1 MNNKLRIVI
10 LAAGKGTRMHSDLP
24 KVLHKLN
31 SKPLLDYVL
40 DESELLNPLESILI
54 VGFKKDQVISHTKNR
69 SNLKYVNQK
78 EQLGTGHAVLQ
89 TEELLKNEKGHILI
103 LYGDVP
109 NIKASTLQP
118 IVDNHVMNNRDL
130 TLITAEIDDPTG
142 YGRIIRDESGNLL
155 KIVEEKDCNDYE
167 KKIKEWNPGIYI
179 FKIPEVFE
187 ILNNIKTNNASN
199 EYYLTDAIGLAQKS
213 NMQIKAIKIEN
224 SDEVLGINTTEQL
237 NELESWITS

>member
-10 LAAGKGTRMHSDLP
+10 LAAGKGTRMNSDLP

-31 SKPLLDYVL
+31 SKPLLDSVL

-54 VGFKKDQVISHTKNR
+54 VGFKKDQVISHTENR
-69 SNLKYVNQK
+69 VNLKYVTQK
-78 EQLGTGHAVLQ
+78 DQLGTGHAVLQ

-142 YGRIIRDESGNLL
+142 YGRIIRDKNGNLL

-187 ILNNIKTNNASN
+187 ILNNIKTNNASK

-237 NELESWITS
+237 NELES